1 LTQDI
6 KKKVVNWLKEEGFP
20 FKETHDP
27 DASFNFSVKVA
38 GFAIDVVQNLRRDA
52 ILVRSTLVFNDKQT
66 AQWKSMEERR
76 RQEFLWDLRMLML
89 NNNEVG
95 TFAIKPELKRMEV
108 MVQSRG
114 IFHDAL
120 TKDRF
125 IHAII
130 VVHKVIT
137 MVIWM
142 VKWYSGQ
149 SKPTQTSFYIY

>member
-1 LTQDI
+1 LAQDI
-6 KKKVVNWLKEEGFP
+6 KKKVANWLKEEGFP
-20 FKETHDP
+20 LKEVPDP
-27 DASFNFSVKVA
+27 DAGFNFSVKVG

-52 ILVRSTLVFNDKQT
+52 ILVRSTLVFNKKQT
-66 AQWKSMEERR
+66 TQLKGMEEKR
-76 RQEFLWDLRMLML
+76 RQEFLWDLRMRLL

-95 TFAIKPELKRMEV
+95 TFTIKPNLERMEV
-108 MVQSRG
+108 LVQSRG

-130 VVHKVIT
+130 VVHKAIT

-142 VKWYSGQ
+142 VKWYSGEG
-149 SKPTQTSFYIY
+149 KPTQTSLYIY

>member
-1 LTQDI
+1 MTQDI

-20 FKETHDP
+20 FKEIQDP
-27 DASFNFSVKVA
+27 GASFNFSVKVA
-38 GFAIDVVQNLRRDA
+38 GFAIDVIQNLRRDA
-52 ILVRSTLVFNDKQT
+52 ILVRSTLVFNDKQST
-66 AQWKSMEERR
+66 QLKSMGEMK

-89 NNNEVG
+89 NNNEIG
-95 TFAIKPELKRMEV
+95 TFTIKPELKRMEV

-125 IHAII
+125 IQAII
-130 VVHKVIT
+130 VVHKAIT